1 MTLSENKK
9 IFELES
15 EFARMGVPNNE
26 WTSTFVNLNYDI
38 CDTYPHILF
47 VPSAASDATIR
58 ASASFRSRGRLPVLT
73 YLHENGASI
82 CRCAQPLTGLNG
94 RSLGDEQL
102 FQHIVDTNS
111 KSSFLFVVDTRPK
124 VKDASNFKKL

>member
-9 IFELES
+9 IFDLES

-26 WTSTFVNLNYDI
+26 WGCTLLNLNYDI
-38 CDTYPHILF
+38 CDTYPHVLF
-47 VPSAASDATIR
+47 VPSAANDATLR

-73 YLHENGASI
+73 YLHENGAAI

-94 RSLGDEQL
+94 RCVEDEQL
-102 FQHIVDTNS
+102 FQHIVDANS
-111 KSSFLFVVDTRPK
+111 NARFLYVVDTRPK
-124 VKDASNFKKL
+124 VSVMITKL